1 MVLIML
7 NGVLWWLMMLMV
19 VSSGCGQEFK
29 NGVVSTIAILYN
41 HTCMQSTQYLAMA
54 QKLKGIR
61 TDKSA
66 VLE

>member
-1 MVLIML
+1 
-7 NGVLWWLMMLMV
+7 MLMV
-19 VSSGCGQEFK
+19 VSSGWGQEFK

-41 HTCMQSTQYLAMA
+41 HNSMQSTQYLAMS

-66 VLE
+66 DLE